1 MNELEAHTEAVVDV
15 EQVKSRG
22 SCHVTGGAW
31 SAVELNL
38 QRRRVNLPAL
48 ADMFVVASQSWSS
61 WDKVGQ
67 VLLALPGVAVA
78 DVGKRDDVLL
88 AHSRCLQVVGG
99 SWSSASQAWDE
110 VPTLATAS
118 PCGSWSRPLARECRR
133 GLG

>member
-48 ADMFVVASQSWSS
+48 AGENKD
-61 WDKVGQ
+61 
-67 VLLALPGVAVA
+67 
-78 DVGKRDDVLL
+78 
-88 AHSRCLQVVGG
+88 
-99 SWSSASQAWDE
+99 QA
-110 VPTLATAS
+110 PTRTVNAQAMYCKTVNNM
-118 PCGSWSRPLARECRR
+118 
-133 GLG
+133 